1 MSDNDYTSLEL
12 ILGTEKGTFEHILH
26 LFFVDIFYHQ
36 KFWQSTTA
44 KILVD
49 FVPHACRALSPW
61 KFALEDPPIC
71 SDRKRCADNF
81 VSNFF
86 V

>member
-1 MSDNDYTSLEL
+1 MLLWFMSDNDYISLEL

-49 FVPHACRALSPW
+49 LVPHACRPVGRSVRESLH
-61 KFALEDPPIC
+61 
-71 SDRKRCADNF
+71 
-81 VSNFF
+81 
-86 V
+86 